1 MNPELLIPGAIALIG
16 AFGVAIARSSFDK
29 VICLGL
35 LAGGV
40 IPFIVIEGYLDVA
53 IAISLI
59 TPVTTIFLLPVL
71 GRERT

>member
-1 MNPELLIPGAIALIG
+1 MDPASLLLGAIALTG
-16 AFGVAIARSSFDK
+16 ALGVATARSSFDK

-40 IPFIVIEGYLDVA
+40 IPLIVMEGYLDVA
-53 IAISLI
+53 IAVSLI

-71 GRERT
+71 GREGA